1 MAVPRSILSPQ
12 LLPASIAIFT
22 TVAIVAFEGLA
33 ITAALPD
40 LAAELGQVTLL
51 PWVITA
57 FLLASAVATAV
68 TGAFIDSL
76 GTSRVFRW
84 ATLGFAAA
92 SLVAAFAPS
101 MWVLVGSRIVQ
112 GASGGA
118 IISVGIAAVALVY
131 PPHLTGR
138 ALAANSN
145 VWGLLG
151 FASPAIAA
159 AMLEFGSWR
168 WIFLLM
174 VPICVVALAAG
185 WRTLPEAVDPQT
197 LRVDWVSVGL
207 LVLTVGLALGAVSDI
222 TPTSFLLA
230 GFGLV
235 AGAILWR
242 RARRH
247 PAPLVDP
254 RFMRAFPYGNLAASA
269 ALILAAMGGLS
280 AYLPVYVRGG
290 RGASASLAAWSVLWL
305 TIGWTVAANIAGR
318 VTDRVSERSVL
329 RVGATLAPISVLAAW
344 AAVSTGAS
352 LPLVFAAFFLMGT
365 AVGTVTNAALQLVR
379 HAAPSQLA
387 GRATSAHAFLRTM
400 GMSMGAGLVG
410 GVILA
415 VVAGRVP
422 DISRVRD
429 ALAGEATDL
438 SGGAAAA
445 LAEGFALAHLVALGL
460 TLLAAVVAW
469 RTGPIPRA
477 PHQHRS
483 GEARQRPG
491 PA

>member
-40 LAAELGQVTLL
+40 LAAELGDVALL

-57 FLLASAVATAV
+57 FLLSSAVATAV

-76 GTSRVFRW
+76 GTSTVFRW
-84 ATLGFAAA
+84 ATVGFALA
-92 SLVAAFAPS
+92 SLVAAVAPS
-101 MWVLVGSRIVQ
+101 MWVLVASRIVQ

-185 WRTLPEAVDPQT
+185 WKTLPHAVQPET
-197 LRVDWVSVGL
+197 LHVDWVSVAL
-207 LVLTVGLALGAVSDI
+207 LILTVGLALGAVSDI
-222 TPTSFLLA
+222 APTSLLLA
-230 GFGLV
+230 GAGV
-235 AGAILWR
+235 GAGALLWR
-242 RARRH
+242 RARSQ

-254 RFMRAFPYGNLAASA
+254 RFMRAFPYGHLAASA
-269 ALILAAMGGLS
+269 SLILAAMGGLS
-280 AYLPVYVRGG
+280 AYLPIYVRGG
-290 RGASASLAAWSVLWL
+290 RGASAAVAAWSVLWL
-305 TIGWTVAANIAGR
+305 TIGWTVAANVAGR

-329 RVGATLAPISVLAAW
+329 RVGATIAPVAILVAW
-344 AAVSTGAS
+344 AAVSTAAP
-352 LPLVFAAFFLMGT
+352 LPLVFAAFFFMGT

-379 HAAPSQLA
+379 HAAPASLA

-400 GMSMGAGLVG
+400 GMSLGAGLVG

-415 VVAGRVP
+415 VVAARLP
-422 DISRVRD
+422 DVSQVRD

-438 SGGAAAA
+438 AGGAAAA
-445 LAEGFALAHLVALGL
+445 LADGFAIAHLVALGL
-460 TLLAAVVAW
+460 TVLAAVVSW
-469 RTGPIPRA
+469 RTDEIPRSSR
-477 PHQHRS
+477 HQHS
-483 GEARQRPG
+483 DEARQQPG
-491 PA
+491 SA